1 LTSHSTKEV
10 ERRKLLDLVGDYDD
24 PVSYDEMSE
33 EQQREIDAMNL
44 SEMLTDALA
53 EGENVDFKG
62 VSFILGR
69 LSALE
74 KPELIP
80 IVLNNLERL
89 APVAHSVAAF
99 FKRFGEMEE
108 RTREEAAIAMLDP
121 ILRNSKYASEYYSI
135 WILSIFASNPVWNHA
150 ESLLKIFRETS
161 SDAVRRFA
169 ALALGASGTRA
180 QVIHVKQYLQSASS
194 LCRTAMMIASAKMG
208 PDERKYLKQ
217 SLRLHDSFEK
227 LCMTA

>member
-1 LTSHSTKEV
+1 VLGRAVAHPSSLRVWNFSVKVVRHRNCGLLLWMIV
-10 ERRKLLDLVGDYDD
+10 EKF
-24 PVSYDEMSE
+24 PVYP
-33 EQQREIDAMNL
+33 
-44 SEMLTDALA
+44 LA
-53 EGENVDFKG
+53 EGENVDFKE

-80 IVLNNLERL
+80 IVLSNLERL

-99 FKRFGEMEE
+99 FRRFGDMEAQ
-108 RTREEAAIAMLDP
+108 TRDSAAAAMLNP
-121 ILRNSKYASEYYSI
+121 ILTNSKYASEYYSI
-135 WILSIFASNPVWNHA
+135 WILSIFASIPVWDHA

-161 SDAVRRFA
+161 SDVVRRYA
-169 ALALGASGTRA
+169 ALALGTSGTRA

-194 LCRTAMMIASAKMG
+194 LSRTAMMLAIAKMG
-208 PDERKYLKQ
+208 QDERKYLKQ

-227 LCMTA
+227 LCMTN